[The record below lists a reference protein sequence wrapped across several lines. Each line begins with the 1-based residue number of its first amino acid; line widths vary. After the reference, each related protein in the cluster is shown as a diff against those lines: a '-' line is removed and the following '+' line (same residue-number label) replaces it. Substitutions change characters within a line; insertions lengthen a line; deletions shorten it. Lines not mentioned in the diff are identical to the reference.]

1 MVPAATKQFLS
12 CIGEACSYTRFRDLA
27 AGRARQVRAVFI
39 ALLHASAAT
48 KQFFPAPAKRVYTR
62 DSAISPRAA
71 PAKYA
76 RFLSRRRAPPPRSSS
91 FFPAP
96 AKRVYTR
103 DSATSPRAAPAKCA
117 RFLSRC
123 CTPPPRPSSS
133 FQHQRSVFIHAIP
146 RSRRGPRP
154 PSTRGFYR
162 VAVRL
167 RRDQAVSFQHR
178 RSVFIHAI
186 PRPRRGPRPLLPPL
200 RARIR
205 KASFPVRRLR

>member
-12 CIGEACSYTRFRDLA
+12 CIGEACLYTRFRDLA

-39 ALLHASAAT
+39 ALLHASAAI

-71 PAKYA
+71 PAKCA

-91 FFPAP
+91 
-96 AKRVYTR
+96 
-103 DSATSPRAAPAKCA
+103 
-117 RFLSRC
+117 
-123 CTPPPRPSSS
+123 S
-133 FQHQRSVFIHAIP
+133 FQHRRSVFIHAIPRPRRGPRPPSTRGFYRVAARLRRDQAVSFQHRRSVFIHAIP